1 MKKQT
6 WIRAA
11 IICVIAAAVLIAGI
25 ILLKSND
32 DSQYS
37 EKRGNMTE
45 GFGQLK
51 TVEIGG
57 VKYREKPAV
66 TTLLICGIDV
76 PAETDDI
83 SEATYRNAGMADL
96 PEPQLRQDATGQRE
110 VHGAGGGTAAGR
122 N

>member
-76 PAETDDI
+76 PAETDFDNTTDLKDG
-83 SEATYRNAGMADL
+83 TYSVD
-96 PEPQLRQDATGQRE
+96 EDHFVFTGGCL
-110 VHGAGGGTAAGR
+110 VCGR
-122 N
+122 F